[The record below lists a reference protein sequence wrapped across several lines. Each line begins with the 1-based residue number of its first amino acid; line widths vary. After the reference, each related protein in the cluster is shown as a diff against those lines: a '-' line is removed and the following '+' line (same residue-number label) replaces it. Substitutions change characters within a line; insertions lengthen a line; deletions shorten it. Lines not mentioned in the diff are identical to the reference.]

1 VKHIPRTSQ
10 KQTAPPMT
18 QSAAAA
24 KAEYLKKYLEP
35 VKKKRRKKPSDVA
48 VPAKPKKTGMKI
60 VDNDFVAPLKSL
72 MEKEEEGDF
81 MPVVVEEID
90 EQKMAAEKA
99 KATADWVVIQ
109 DDGGAILSRGA
120 EASDWDDIKSE
131 EDNSPPRRRH
141 DTPSPTLSP
150 PRRAR
155 HDTPSPTSSPPR
167 RRPVASPSPPRRQR
181 HDSPS
186 PPRRGALS
194 AVIKAEPSD
203 QSPPRKRGRSPSNGD
218 LSPPRKRG
226 GDLSPPRKRHAS
238 PGDLSP
244 PRKGGGDLSPP
255 RKRGRADSSPP
266 RAPKVR
272 ERDPPLKEVKQEKP
286 TSPMRLPGLK
296 AGLSTGKEFD
306 EHAKAVKK
314 KKEEYLN
321 KMDPEKM
328 GRGAETVYRDRRGR
342 KLEMLTEFM
351 NQEEEARTGVKKDD
365 GGMVMEWGK
374 GLVQKQEVEDKMK
387 RLEDEKSKPFAR
399 SIEDEDLNDHYRAQ
413 DRWGDPMAN
422 LLEEKS
428 SGTVAKRGKSKKEKK
443 KTKKEKKKDK
453 KAKLNKKNAEPQ
465 VCKFRAPPNRFNIP
479 PGPYWD
485 GVDRSNGFEKKY
497 FQKQSSKIVQTQQA
511 YMWSVEDM

>member
-1 VKHIPRTSQ
+1 
-10 KQTAPPMT
+10 MT

-374 GLVQKQEVEDKMK
+374 GLVQKQEVEDKQK

-453 KAKLNKKNAEPQ
+453 KAKLNKNAEPQ